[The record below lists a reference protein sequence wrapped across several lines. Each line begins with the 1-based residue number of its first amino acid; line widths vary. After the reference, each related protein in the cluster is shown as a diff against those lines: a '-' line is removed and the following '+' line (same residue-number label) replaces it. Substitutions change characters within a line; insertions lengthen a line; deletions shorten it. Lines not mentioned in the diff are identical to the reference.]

1 MLPGIII
8 KPLKR
13 FPDERGSFTEVF
25 REDWKDLIEKDQIVQ
40 ANLSA
45 TYPGLIRAW
54 HRHERGQI
62 DYFLVVKGALKIC
75 AYDDKIQELTEII
88 STSEDLQIVKI
99 PGHYWHGIKAVSNE
113 PTLHVYFVNRLYDYK
128 NPDETRRLWNDPSII
143 PKQINGKTNDPRIGK
158 PWDWLYPPHK

>member
-128 NPDETRRLWNDPSII
+128 NPDETRRSWNDPSII

>member
-25 REDWKDLIEKDQIVQ
+25 RENWKDLIEKDQIVQ

-128 NPDETRRLWNDPSII
+128 NPDETRRSWNDPSII